1 VTVPAT
7 APAPKLWDRLRRWAP
22 LRIVCFVAALILVL
36 TLVSM
41 AARALI
47 PPAPSGLRLH
57 LLMAKNLAGAAAM
70 LGVYALLVRALEHRH
85 AREVDIRRGAGPL
98 VVGLLVGAGLMGAVY
113 LVLWALGLAQFEAGG
128 GWAGID
134 AGLVAAFATAIF
146 EELLLRA
153 VLFRI
158 LEEIGG
164 TTAAVILSALTFGA
178 LHGANPGATPFS
190 MLAIAIE
197 AGILLALAY
206 ALTRN
211 LWLAVGIHMGWNF
224 TEGSIFGAEVSGS
237 GEAHSLLSAPLTGPD
252 ILTGGAFGPEA
263 SVVSLGACL
272 IVAAVLAVMIRH
284 RGGWRRARF
293 RLRRSR

>member
-1 VTVPAT
+1 
-7 APAPKLWDRLRRWAP
+7 
-22 LRIVCFVAALILVL
+22 
-36 TLVSM
+36 M
-41 AARALI
+41 
-47 PPAPSGLRLH
+47 G
-57 LLMAKNLAGAAAM
+57 KNLVGAAAM
-70 LGVYALLVRALEHRH
+70 LGVYALLVRGLEHRH
-85 AREVDIRRGAGPL
+85 AREVSVRRGAGPFIL
-98 VVGLLVGAGLMGAVY
+98 GVFVGTGLMAAVY
-113 LVLWALGLAQFEAGG
+113 LMLWASGLARFEAGS
-128 GWAGID
+128 GWDGIE
-134 AGLVAAFATAIF
+134 AGLVAALTTAIF

-164 TTAAVILSALTFGA
+164 TTAAVILSALIFGA

-197 AGILLALAY
+197 AGIMLALAY

-224 TEGSIFGAEVSGS
+224 AEGSLFGAEVSGTK
-237 GEAHSLLSAPLTGPD
+237 EAHSVWSASLTGPD

-284 RGGWRRARF
+284 RGHWRPARF